1 MHDLVQ
7 LVDKPTHRSG
17 NILDLII
24 TRENIVLSL
33 EVNQAAAISD
43 HYPIFFSLSN
53 HHDNTSNR
61 TKITYRCFKNFDR
74 DNFASDLL
82 ESGCTRTVDQV
93 DSTAKLRIFNTAVS
107 ETLDKHA
114 PMTEKTVH
122 VRVAEPWINVD
133 IYHARTERRKAER
146 TWRRTGLTVHRQ
158 IYKSKRNKVNDL
170 IDVSRRSYF
179 ADKIADCN
187 GDQRKLFSIVNGLL
201 GSTNNLN
208 ALPIHDNK
216 INLANRFSMFF
227 VDKIKKI
234 NQGLNLNLLNG
245 NRFNELHKFSGDELK
260 CFEPATEDEIIKIIK
275 KSSSVSCD
283 LDCLPT
289 NILKDEKI
297 LSILLSPITDI
308 INESLRTGSV
318 PEKMKCALIKPLL
331 KKASLD
337 SNMLKNYR
345 PISNLSFISKVLERV
360 VASRVKQHLENYSLY
375 EEFQSA
381 YRTAH
386 STETALLRVAND
398 VLCSIDN
405 SKNSVAL
412 VLLDLSAAFD
422 T

>member
-1 MHDLVQ
+1 MNIHVITFTVVELTPSGFKCRQFPRLTGAGGGIAIVHKTTAKVNTSCSQTFSSFEWLEITVDSKHGRIRYILMYRPPPSFSNKLTSNGFLSDFSDLLDIYVLDTTPIVYLGDFNIHFNKPDNRDTCRFLELLKMHDLVQ

-61 TKITYRCFKNFDR
+61 TKITYRSFKNFDR

-275 KSSSVSCD
+275 K
-283 LDCLPT
+283 
-289 NILKDEKI
+289 I
-297 LSILLSPITDI
+297 
-308 INESLRTGSV
+308 
-318 PEKMKCALIKPLL
+318 
-331 KKASLD
+331 
-337 SNMLKNYR
+337 
-345 PISNLSFISKVLERV
+345 V
-360 VASRVKQHLENYSLY
+360 VGFVRFGLFTH
-375 EEFQSA
+375 
-381 YRTAH
+381 
-386 STETALLRVAND
+386 
-398 VLCSIDN
+398 
-405 SKNSVAL
+405 
-412 VLLDLSAAFD
+412 
-422 T
+422 